1 MSDATI
7 TLLVLAVAVGL
18 FAVNRVSVGVV
29 AIGTALALAATGV
42 IDTATALAGFGDP
55 IVIFIATLF
64 VVSEGID
71 SSGVTTWAG
80 QALLDRVGDSRSR
93 LLGGV
98 LALVAVL
105 SALVTPNGSTAALIP
120 LVVLLAVRVG
130 SPPSQMLM
138 PLAFTASA
146 GALLALTGS
155 PVNVIVAQTSEQ
167 AGEGGFGFFSFAVV
181 GVPLVV
187 VTVALCLLLGPRLI
201 PRRTARAV
209 PPDLS
214 DYAAEVAQAYDL
226 DTGFARLRVRSSSA
240 LVGKA
245 ALDLHDDVPGGVTV
259 VGVQAANDL
268 PQPLA
273 DRLEAGDVVV
283 VSGPDDE
290 VDGLAQ
296 RWGLAV
302 TMRRRPADPATL
314 LTQEKGVAE
323 LVVRPRSALV
333 GSVVFPGLVRGDLV
347 VLAVRRLGQD
357 RGPRVTELVEGDT
370 LLVRGPWQAVDLLV
384 EERDVL
390 VVDAPDLIRRQAAPL
405 GRSAYRAL
413 AVLTGM
419 VVLLVVGVPPA
430 VAGLVAACAMVLL
443 RVVGVE
449 QAYRAVSWQTLVL
462 IGGLIPLSAAMSE
475 SGLATS
481 IADGIVG
488 VVGDGRPVLLLLAL
502 FVLTAVL
509 GQVVSNT
516 ATVLVVAP
524 IAVAAAAATGVSVQP
539 VLMLVAV
546 AGAASLLTP
555 IATPANTMVMGPG
568 GYRFGDYWRLGLPI
582 MGSWLVIA
590 LVVIPLVWPL
600 TP

>member
-29 AIGTALALAATGV
+29 AIATALALAATGV
-42 IDTATALAGFGDP
+42 IDTSTALAGFGDP
-55 IVIFIATLF
+55 IVLFIAALF

-71 SSGVTTWAG
+71 ASGVTTWAG
-80 QALLDRVGDSRSR
+80 QALLDRAGSSRTR

-138 PLAFTASA
+138 PLAFAASA

-181 GVPLVV
+181 GVPLVL

-201 PRRTARAV
+201 PRRTARSL

-214 DYAAEVAQAYDL
+214 DYAADVAQSYDL
-226 DTGFARLRVRSSSA
+226 DTGFARLRVRSSSP
-240 LVGKA
+240 LLGRA
-245 ALDLHDDVPGGVTV
+245 AIDLRDDDLGRVVV

-268 PQPLA
+268 PHPMD
-273 DRLEAGDVVV
+273 DRLEDGDVVV

-290 VDGLAQ
+290 VDDLAL

-302 TMRRRPADPATL
+302 TMRRRPVDPASL
-314 LTQEKGVAE
+314 LTPEKGVAE

-333 GSVVFPGLVRGDLV
+333 GTTAFPGLVRGDLV

-405 GRSAYRAL
+405 GRSALRAL
-413 AVLTGM
+413 AVLAGM
-419 VVLLVVGVPPA
+419 VVLLVAGVTPA

-475 SGLATS
+475 SGLASS

-488 VVGDGRPVLLLLAL
+488 VVGAGRPVLLLLAL

-524 IAVAAAAATGVSVQP
+524 IAVAAATATGVSVQP

-582 MGSWLVIA
+582 MASWLVIA